1 MIWLIIPPIC
11 GVIAMIVILILCY
24 AQYHTYKEL
33 KNEVNHLYK
42 ENDNIRA
49 ALDCNNTELHES
61 QMQLEKT
68 RVENLQLNERKQE
81 LVQDIADNLQQIE
94 QLKNSYELAE
104 DQYRRNYMNE
114 RKDWVEARQEEYLQM
129 QEDFVKQFRD
139 ENRKKLD
146 AAQQL
151 EQTLTALREKVS
163 AATALEK
170 ARATDENYEQFHSL
184 QITEQDQYEIHK
196 IKNAVIGISTVAQSA
211 VAKVIWKVYYEK
223 PYTDLIGRV
232 CGSNILT
239 GIYKITCIEN
249 KMCYV
254 GQAVN
259 IADRWKQHIKRA
271 VGAEERT
278 NNKLYPAMDKI
289 GPWNF
294 TFEVIEEC
302 PRELLNEREDYW
314 QDFYDAKEYG
324 YSIK

>member
-1 MIWLIIPPIC
+1 MGNEQQEIRSNVTYLEQRKLDLTNDIS
-11 GVIAMIVILILCY
+11 AS
-24 AQYHTYKEL
+24 AQQ
-33 KNEVNHLYK
+33 
-42 ENDNIRA
+42 A
-49 ALDCNNTELHES
+49 
-61 QMQLEKT
+61 
-68 RVENLQLNERKQE
+68 
-81 LVQDIADNLQQIE
+81 E
-94 QLKNSYELAE
+94 QLKQSYELAE
-104 DQYRRNYMNE
+104 EQYRRNYMNE

-170 ARATDENYEQFHSL
+170 ARAADENYEQFHSL

-196 IKNAVIGISTVAQSA
+196 IKNAVIGVSTVAQSA

-232 CGSNILT
+232 CGSNALT
-239 GIYKITCIEN
+239 GIYKITCTEN

-314 QDFYDAKEYG
+314 QDFYGAKEYG

>member
-1 MIWLIIPPIC
+1 MSDEQQEIRSNVTYLEQRKLDLTNDIS
-11 GVIAMIVILILCY
+11 AS
-24 AQYHTYKEL
+24 AQQ
-33 KNEVNHLYK
+33 
-42 ENDNIRA
+42 A
-49 ALDCNNTELHES
+49 
-61 QMQLEKT
+61 
-68 RVENLQLNERKQE
+68 
-81 LVQDIADNLQQIE
+81 E
-94 QLKNSYELAE
+94 QLKQSYELAE
-104 DQYRRNYMNE
+104 EQYRRNYMNE

-170 ARATDENYEQFHSL
+170 ARAADENYEQFHSL
-184 QITEQDQYEIHK
+184 QIAEQDQYEIHK
-196 IKNAVIGISTVAQSA
+196 IKNAVIGVSAVAQSA

-249 KMCYV
+249 KMCYI

-314 QDFYDAKEYG
+314 QDFYGAKEYG

>member
-1 MIWLIIPPIC
+1 MIISYIILTIL
-11 GVIAMIVILILCY
+11 IVILIY
-24 AQYHTYKEL
+24 MSIISTK
-33 KNEVNHLYK
+33 
-42 ENDNIRA
+42 
-49 ALDCNNTELHES
+49 
-61 QMQLEKT
+61 
-68 RVENLQLNERKQE
+68 RVEVLRKEASDWQNKIVSYSNKE
-81 LVQDIADNLQQIE
+81 AQLQQSIAQLGEEQQEIRSNVTYLEQRKLDLTNDISASAQQAE
-94 QLKNSYELAE
+94 QLKQSYELAE
-104 DQYRRNYMNE
+104 EQYRRNYMNE

-146 AAQQL
+146 VAQQL

-163 AATALEK
+163 AATTLEK
-170 ARATDENYEQFHSL
+170 ARAADENYEQFHSL
-184 QITEQDQYEIHK
+184 QISEQDQYEIHK
-196 IKNAVIGISTVAQSA
+196 IKNAVIGVSAVAQSA

-232 CGSNILT
+232 CGSNAIT

-314 QDFYDAKEYG
+314 QDFYGAKEYG